1 MPLITMLLFPF
12 PTGMFLMGDV
22 VRNSRENSWDR
33 PCLAYTHPRR
43 FLFAASSL
51 ESLPN
56 HSLGVEAAHRLWVMV
71 ELCKSV
77 RY

>member
-1 MPLITMLLFPF
+1 MGPAML
-12 PTGMFLMGDV
+12 GV
-22 VRNSRENSWDR
+22 H
-33 PCLAYTHPRR
+33 HPRR

-56 HSLGVEAAHRLWVMV
+56 HFLGVEAAHRIWVAV